1 MLMPHRSVISAE
13 HAEIHI
19 SMCDLALDVTPQG
32 GGFDYR
38 VTDLRKNCL
47 IPTKGE
53 QYVSQNIAKLKA
65 EDDARKYAGGYPG
78 QIKWMPVRFVGE

>member
-1 MLMPHRSVISAE
+1 VVTAE

-19 SMCDLALDVTPQG
+19 SVCDLALDVTPEG

-38 VTDLRKNCL
+38 VTDLRKHCL
-47 IPTKGE
+47 IPTAGG

-65 EDDARKYAGGYPG
+65 EADARIYAGCYPG
-78 QIKWMPVRFVGE
+78 PITWMPVRFVGES

>member
-1 MLMPHRSVISAE
+1 MTHRSVVTAE

-19 SMCDLALDVTPQG
+19 SVCDLALDVTPEG

-38 VTDLRKNCL
+38 VTDLRKHCL
-47 IPTKGE
+47 IPTVGG

-65 EDDARKYAGGYPG
+65 EADARKYAGRYPG
-78 QIKWMPVRFVGE
+78 PITWMPVRFVGE

>member
-1 MLMPHRSVISAE
+1 MTHRSVVTAE

-19 SMCDLALDVTPQG
+19 AVCDLALDVTPEG

-38 VTDLRKNCL
+38 VTDLRKHCL
-47 IPTKGE
+47 IPTAGG

-65 EDDARKYAGGYPG
+65 EADAREYAGCYPG
-78 QIKWMPVRFVGE
+78 PITWMPVRFVGE